1 MKSFKIF
8 SFVMILAILP
18 FVSYGQEK
26 ELPPEGGSPKD
37 FKIPEREVLELDNGM
52 KAVMVDYG
60 IVPKVTIQL
69 YVEAGPILEDEN
81 EISVASLLAN
91 LMEEG
96 TDNYDAKALSL
107 EFAKMGGQI
116 GVNAG
121 THIISVNA
129 TVLSEFAPKAIALFA
144 EVLKMPKLPESELER
159 LKNNMKRQ
167 MSVARSQPGTVA
179 TQMFDKAIYGD
190 HPYGRSLPSDE
201 EIDSRTIEDIRNYY
215 NEEFGAR
222 RSSLYVVGK
231 YSESDVKAAVQKHFA
246 DWKAGPERNFPEASP
261 NMNVELD
268 LSDRA
273 NSPQSTIRFG
283 IPVPDPTHPDFV
295 ALEVMDDLLGGSF
308 SSRITSNI
316 REDKGFTYS
325 PFSTINSRYKSSIWY
340 QAADVSI
347 ESTGDALLE
356 ISKEIDRLR
365 TETPTAEE
373 LEGIQNYMAGS
384 FVRSNS
390 TRGGIINQLYNMDFH
405 GLDENYLNNR
415 INTIYGVTP
424 EKITEVASKYLDPE
438 KMFLMVVGDV
448 KATRPQIEDWKKSDK
463 KFKKVID

>member
-1 MKSFKIF
+1 
-8 SFVMILAILP
+8 MILGLLP
-18 FVSYGQEK
+18 FVGMAQQK
-26 ELPPEGGSPKD
+26 ELPPEGGTPKD
-37 FKIPEREVLELDNGM
+37 FKLPEPDVLKLENGM
-52 KAVMVDYG
+52 KAMMVDYG
-60 IVPKVTIQL
+60 IVPKVTIQVF
-69 YVEAGPILEDEN
+69 VEAGPILEDEN

-96 TDNYDAKALSL
+96 SESHDAKALSL

-116 GVNAG
+116 GINAG
-121 THIISVNA
+121 THIVSITA
-129 TVLSEFAPKAIALFA
+129 TILSEFAPKAIGLFA
-144 EVLKMPKLPESELER
+144 EVLKTPKLPESELER
-159 LKNNMKRQ
+159 LKNDMKRQ

-190 HPYGRSLPSDE
+190 HPYGRALPTDE
-201 EIDSRTIEDIRNYY
+201 QIDSRSLDDIRAFH

-222 RSSLYVVGK
+222 RTTLYIVGK
-231 YSESDVKAAVQKHFA
+231 YNESEVKAAVNEHFA
-246 DWKAGPERNFPEASP
+246 DWKAGPERNFPEATP
-261 NMNVELD
+261 NMDVNID

-325 PFSTINSRYKSSIWY
+325 PFSTINSRYKTSIWY
-340 QAADVSI
+340 QAADVTI

-356 ISKEIDRLR
+356 ISREIDRLR
-365 TETPTAEE
+365 TEPPTEEE
-373 LEGIQNYMAGS
+373 LEGVKNYMAGS

-390 TRGGIINQLYNMDFH
+390 TTGGIINQLYNIDFY
-405 GLDENYLNNR
+405 GLEEDYLNKR
-415 INTIYGVTP
+415 INSIYSITP

-448 KATRPQIEDWKKSDK
+448 KATRSQIDAWKKADK